1 MKTKYLVQKID
12 WKNIDTMDDYKKA
25 LQNSERK
32 VCYGLKEVFDYC
44 GGKLKRERGGYSG
57 MTNLCEYIA
66 TRA

>member
-1 MKTKYLVQKID
+1 MKTKYMVQKIE
-12 WKNIDTMDDYKKA
+12 WKNIVTMDDYEKA

-44 GGKLKRERGGYSG
+44 GRKLKKERCGYSG
-57 MTNLCEYIA
+57 MTDHCEYIA